1 MPVTELA
8 ILRLTTAT
16 YEDPTN
22 LFKVLKRAKEV
33 QETASGYPA
42 YYFHQIEDPF
52 YVYIIGS
59 WNSVEDHVAFLPK
72 QENQEVLELVRSHVI
87 LSELTMIH
95 IDMNIINSSI
105 FARNFLNVVR
115 YTVDSEPSR
124 ARLSTKPIPV
134 PTYAIGGWAIDEELG
149 ETLSGHHREE
159 FVLFSGW
166 EHQREVEIPCP
177 GTMFK
182 HPQIV
187 ETKHAKRIPLE
198 DY

>member
-1 MPVTELA
+1 MPITELA

-22 LFKVLKRAKEV
+22 LFKVLKHAKEV

-59 WNSVEDHVAFLPK
+59 WNSVEDHMAFLPK

-95 IDMNIINSSI
+95 IDMNITNSSI

-134 PTYAIGGWAIDEELG
+134 PAYAIGGWAIDEELG